1 MAGICC
7 CPVAAHAIWILL
19 DVCCELLSCPAAK
32 VVVALCCAGLV
43 LLSGLL
49 FCLTRA
55 CGRPST
61 KVAYGQ
67 DVGGGRQPPPSRRGS
82 SGAALPR
89 QPTPSAPQ
97 WGSVP
102 MAGGSGY
109 SSSRAEQGVAYDER
123 TGQFIVQGRPYGAYN
138 FDAQRGYYDPRR

>member
-1 MAGICC
+1 M
-7 CPVAAHAIWILL
+7 
-19 DVCCELLSCPAAK
+19 
-32 VVVALCCAGLV
+32 ALCCAGLV
-43 LLSGLL
+43 LLSGVL

-67 DVGGGRQPPPSRRGS
+67 DVGGRQQQPPRRGGS

-89 QPTPSAPQ
+89 QAATPSAPE
-97 WGSVP
+97 WGAVP
-102 MAGGSGY
+102 LAGGGGGY
-109 SSSRAEQGVAYDER
+109 DSRRAEQGVAYDER
-123 TGQFIVQGRPYGAYN
+123 TGQFIVQGQPYGAYN

>member
-1 MAGICC
+1 
-7 CPVAAHAIWILL
+7 
-19 DVCCELLSCPAAK
+19 

-67 DVGGGRQPPPSRRGS
+67 DVGASRQPPQRGAS
-82 SGAALPR
+82 ALPR
-89 QPTPSAPQ
+89 QATPSAPE
-97 WGSVP
+97 WGAVP
-102 MAGGSGY
+102 MAGGGGYGGGY
-109 SSSRAEQGVAYDER
+109 SGNRRAEQGVAYDER
-123 TGQFIVQGRPYGAYN
+123 SGQFIVQGRPYGAYN